1 MLRQMII
8 LGVVA
13 GLPAFAQ
20 TAEKIERRTENR
32 MVFSGVAGPGGLAHT
47 IEFRSLSVKGAP
59 YAAESVTETT
69 QILADGNRIVNR
81 QSGKEY
87 RDSEGRTRHDSAV
100 QPMGPWV
107 AEGKSSSISV
117 INDPVSGEHFT
128 LNHDEKTAFK
138 VSAAPL
144 IHVSEGGKQVKREVQ
159 VGVRRDAAATSTT
172 TVTTDTAPDTEVK
185 VETLHQAR
193 PTRTSAVAA
202 IATMPRQEDV
212 VMWAQA
218 GGGEGA
224 GPKVEALGKR
234 VIEGVECEGTK
245 TVMTIDAG
253 MIGNERPIEIVT
265 ERWSSPELKVDVM
278 RKHSDPRFGETN
290 YRLQGV
296 VRGEQPRSLFEA
308 PSDYKAGGLMGPGS
322 EVRVF
327 QRKTK
332 E

>member
-1 MLRQMII
+1 MLRQMIL

-13 GLPAFAQ
+13 GLPAVAQ
-20 TAEKIERRTENR
+20 TTEKVERRTENR
-32 MVFSGVAGPGGLAHT
+32 MVFSGVAAPGEMRHT
-47 IEFRSLSVKGAP
+47 IEFRSQPVKGAP

-87 RDSEGRTRHDSAV
+87 RDSEGRTRRDNTV

-107 AEGKSSSISV
+107 AGSKTSMMSMID
-117 INDPVSGEHFT
+117 DPVAGGHIT
-128 LNHDEKTAFK
+128 LNHDEKVAHKIQTLSMA
-138 VSAAPL
+138 
-144 IHVSEGGKQVKREVQ
+144 SEPVVI
-159 VGVRRDAAATSTT
+159 STT
-172 TVTTDTAPDTEVK
+172 EKDGQKEVRK
-185 VETLHQAR
+185 EVRVETSHQAR
-193 PTRTSAVAA
+193 QTRTATATVVT
-202 IATMPRQEDV
+202 TMPLQQDV
-212 VMWAQA
+212 VVWSHA
-218 GGGEGA
+218 GGAEGA

-265 ERWSSPELKVDVM
+265 ERWSSPELKVDVL

-290 YRLQGV
+290 YSLQGV
-296 VRGEQPRSLFEA
+296 VRGEQPKSLFEV
-308 PSDYKAGGLMGPGS
+308 PSDYKLEELGGNA
-322 EVRVF
+322 EVKVF
-327 QRKTK
+327 QRKMK